1 MSRSPKDPHRAT
13 HVEHPKRPLT
23 AAAAAQLAGNDPLND
38 GARKADLCRIGLI
51 EAANKV
57 KQAEEKVRKRE
68 VRLAELE
75 ERVKE
80 LEELAKV
87 AQGSKQESLA
97 HLGVTGSTK
106 SEKLPEDRAAEVAQ
120 DRAGQERVALELA
133 KRELEQ
139 AKSEKQRLSGAGPS
153 TADPLLMR

>member
-1 MSRSPKDPHRAT
+1 M
-13 HVEHPKRPLT
+13 
-23 AAAAAQLAGNDPLND
+23 
-38 GARKADLCRIGLI
+38 

-80 LEELAKV
+80 LEELAKL

-106 SEKLPEDRAAEVAQ
+106 SEKPPEDRAAEVAQ

>member
-1 MSRSPKDPHRAT
+1 M
-13 HVEHPKRPLT
+13 
-23 AAAAAQLAGNDPLND
+23 
-38 GARKADLCRIGLI
+38 

-80 LEELAKV
+80 LEELAKLAKL

-106 SEKLPEDRAAEVAQ
+106 SEKPPEDRAAEVAQ

>member
-1 MSRSPKDPHRAT
+1 M
-13 HVEHPKRPLT
+13 
-23 AAAAAQLAGNDPLND
+23 
-38 GARKADLCRIGLI
+38 

-80 LEELAKV
+80 LEEIARKAREDAEDLAR
-87 AQGSKQESLA
+87 
-97 HLGVTGSTK
+97 LGATGPAK
-106 SEKLPEDRAAEVAQ
+106 SETTQDRAAEGAQ
-120 DRAGQERVALELA
+120 DRAGQERVALKLA

-153 TADPLLMR
+153 TGDPLLLR

>member
-1 MSRSPKDPHRAT
+1 M
-13 HVEHPKRPLT
+13 E
-23 AAAAAQLAGNDPLND
+23 
-38 GARKADLCRIGLI
+38 AD
-51 EAANKV
+51 NKV
-57 KQAEEKVRKRE
+57 MQAEEKVRKRE

-80 LEELAKV
+80 LEELAKL

-106 SEKLPEDRAAEVAQ
+106 SGKPPEDRAAEVAQ